1 MDEKNKNEQ
10 KNELKNVRSQEPEK
24 YEGKTYAFIAIGL
37 IAVGA
42 VWLGVSFTKLG
53 IYALIASICLEFA
66 AMTLVNLQKRKYDF
80 SWLKYIKLAAYIVF
94 SAAIAVLVF
103 SSIL

>member
-1 MDEKNKNEQ
+1 MNEENKNEQ
-10 KNELKNVRSQEPEK
+10 NPTPENGGDK
-24 YEGKTYAFIAIGL
+24 LFAYIAIGL
-37 IAVGA
+37 IAAGA
-42 VWLGVSFTKLG
+42 VALGVSFTVLG